1 MQDLDD
7 KAILVT
13 GATGTIG
20 MATVKR
26 LLHGGALVLATDVER
41 NQPRELL
48 SLAGRPYLSYQA
60 CDIRDE
66 QQVSELL
73 ELSVERLGRLDGA
86 ANVAGI
92 VGDSVRTADFDADG
106 WQQVVDVNLRGTWLC
121 MKHELRAMLASGAG
135 SIVNVASIAG
145 HVGEV
150 ERSPYV
156 ASKAGVV
163 GLTKTAAVEYA
174 EQGIRVNAVSPGPID
189 TPQFHANVGAPGS
202 PRYEHVALAQPI
214 RRLGRAEEIAHAIAW
229 LLSDRSSFVV
239 GHELIA
245 DGGLVAEGLAGDP
258 TWSGPSVAAAR
269 APQPICGGQAR

>member
-1 MQDLDD
+1 MHDLEG

-26 LLHGGALVLATDVER
+26 LLHGGALVLATDVECTD
-41 NQPRELL
+41 PGELL
-48 SLAGRPYLSYQA
+48 SLAGRPSLRYQP

-66 QQVSELL
+66 QQVSQLL
-73 ELSVERLGRLDGA
+73 ELAVERLGRLDGA

-92 VGDSVRTADFDADG
+92 VGDSVRTADFDADR

-174 EQGIRVNAVSPGPID
+174 EQGIRVNAVSPGPIE

-202 PRYEHVALAQPI
+202 PRYERVARAQPI
-214 RRLGRAEEIAHAIAW
+214 RRLGRAEEIADAIAW
-229 LLSDRSSFVV
+229 LLSDRSSFMV

-245 DGGLVAEGLAGDP
+245 DGGLLAEGLCGDP
-258 TWSGPSVAAAR
+258 APGGPSVAAAR
-269 APQPICGGQAR
+269 APQPISGDRAP